1 MSGPFLVP
9 SAIIAALLSDS
20 WARPVFWACAF
31 LAALFTVYKI
41 WAVERNRMIEIES
54 RMRDE
59 IEELKERLKPKLGF
73 LFKNGIHECYSDDDE
88 HQGCYLRLM
97 VKSVCDVDV
106 VGVQGV
112 LVAIEKGGVFDP
124 QDRRPLPFA
133 PCRPADPPDKTFKP
147 GAEWPL
153 DIFRIDTTNNSIL
166 IATKGNFSPVRDAQG
181 QYLYETSGPSVLVI
195 EIQANGM
202 KMVTKKL
209 NFFWKGKCRNPE
221 PEFSIKE

>member
-1 MSGPFLVP
+1 MSEKMPKPTLKGFGQVIWADWTTRMSGPFLVP

-97 VKSVCDVDV
+97 VKSVCD
-106 VGVQGV
+106 
-112 LVAIEKGGVFDP
+112 
-124 QDRRPLPFA
+124 
-133 PCRPADPPDKTFKP
+133 
-147 GAEWPL
+147 
-153 DIFRIDTTNNSIL
+153 
-166 IATKGNFSPVRDAQG
+166 
-181 QYLYETSGPSVLVI
+181 
-195 EIQANGM
+195 EIGRAH
-202 KMVTKKL
+202 V
-209 NFFWKGKCRNPE
+209 
-221 PEFSIKE
+221 